1 VFDVAFIK
9 GFLRGG
15 IFAALFFIIKGT
27 VLLKEKGDRFFLIFF
42 KIIHYTA
49 ISP

>member
-15 IFAALFFIIKGT
+15 IFAALFFIKGM
-27 VLLKEKGDRFFLIFF
+27 VLFLHKIFQD
-42 KIIHYTA
+42 
-49 ISP
+49 ISLNPN

>member
-15 IFAALFFIIKGT
+15 IFAALFFY
-27 VLLKEKGDRFFLIFF
+27 KGDGSIF
-42 KIIHYTA
+42 T
-49 ISP
+49 